1 MWLDLAAS
9 ALNAATCVLEAGVTH
24 IAVITTF
31 AEIFEAFSLCR
42 VAASQVDM
50 LRRHGH
56 QVTFV
61 ATEGCPSRGA
71 FAHPDIANVRIPYA
85 VLVSEQDALDRPA
98 AFREDVDYIKGKL
111 RPVLATCA
119 VAITH
124 DILLIWHH
132 LAYNVACRELALEF
146 PRVRWLH
153 WIHSAADTNRDYP
166 RGDPRAT
173 RFIPF
178 PHAQFV
184 YPNAVD
190 APRVARQFGVPE
202 HDVRV
207 VPHAMDVAETFDF
220 HPISR
225 ALVHRFRLYE
235 PDIFAIYPAR
245 LDRGKQ
251 AEKIVRLF
259 AELKRAGASVR
270 LLLLNFHSTG
280 EHFIYYRDEILA
292 EAATLGLDGDDVV
305 FTNALRELPPIAPAE
320 MRRAAIEMP
329 HRVVMDLFHLS
340 DIYVH
345 PSASETY
352 SLVCQEAAISG
363 NLLVLN
369 DDFPAMR
376 EVYGDEAL
384 YVKFSSTLFHTIH
397 TPNENAYYA
406 EVARD
411 ILTLLDTYP
420 TLAQRRRIRR
430 TRNPD
435 AVFQQYLQPLLDEIL
450 AEVAKAG

>member
-1 MWLDLAAS
+1 M
-9 ALNAATCVLEAGVTH
+9 TH
-24 IAVITTF
+24 VAVITTF

-42 VAASQVDM
+42 VAESQVDM
-50 LRRHGH
+50 LRRHGYR
-56 QVTFV
+56 VTFV
-61 ATEGCPSRGA
+61 ATEGCPSTGA
-71 FAHPDIANVRIPYA
+71 FAHPAIAQVRMPYA
-85 VLVSEQDALDRPA
+85 VLVSEQDVLDRPA
-98 AFREDVDYIKGKL
+98 AFRNDVDYIKGRL
-111 RPVLATCA
+111 RPVLATCD

-153 WIHSAADTNRDYP
+153 WIHSAADISRDYP

-173 RFIPF
+173 RFMPF

-190 APRVARQFGVPE
+190 APRVARQFGVPD

-207 VPHAMDVAETFDF
+207 VPHAMDVVDALDF

-225 ALVHRFRLYE
+225 ALVQRFHLYE
-235 PDIFAIYPAR
+235 PDVFAIYPAR

-270 LLLLNFHSTG
+270 LLLLNSHSTG
-280 EHFIYYRDEILA
+280 EHFVHYRDEILA
-292 EAATLGLDGDDVV
+292 EAATLGLGGDDVV
-305 FTNALRELPPIAPAE
+305 FTNALRELPPIGAAE
-320 MRRAAIEMP
+320 MRRMSIEMP

-376 EVYGDEAL
+376 EVYGDDAL
-384 YVKFSSTLFHTIH
+384 YVKFSSTHFHTIH
-397 TPNENAYYA
+397 TPSEHAYYA
-406 EVARD
+406 QVARD

-435 AVFQQYLQPLLDEIL
+435 AVFTQFLRPLLDEV
-450 AEVAKAG
+450 VAGVAMAG